1 MEKLAREEFS
11 ISCFPVSRWKR
22 RIEDNIQICKSV
34 FLNFLIL
41 LKLFPNFASN
51 VFDIKKSDRLES
63 PWNETYSNRIFYLK
77 LSKYRI
83 YYILYLHTL
92 KKLVKLL
99 KEQGSDSGDIYRS
112 WESIEG
118 MAFVRP
124 IKTFST
130 TPSQASASSTS
141 FPLPFV
147 LLQYLLYR
155 DLVFSRRVR
164 GTRGLKSKGGGSIWN
179 IKF

>member
-41 LKLFPNFASN
+41 LKLFPNFVSN

-63 PWNETYSNRIFYLK
+63 PWNETYSSRIFYLK

-83 YYILYLHTL
+83 YCLIYFKEIGKAVKRAGKRQWIGWYLSI
-92 KKLVKLL
+92 VRIDRRN
-99 KEQGSDSGDIYRS
+99 GIRS
-112 WESIEG
+112 PDKNFLDNSLPSFRVFYVFPTTFCFTAIS
-118 MAFVRP
+118 FIPRP
-124 IKTFST
+124 RF
-130 TPSQASASSTS
+130 
-141 FPLPFV
+141 L
-147 LLQYLLYR
+147 
-155 DLVFSRRVR
+155 
-164 GTRGLKSKGGGSIWN
+164 SKGSWNSWTEIRRGG
-179 IKF
+179 KHLKH